1 MVLQKFSTYV
11 WSQLPATIPCLL
23 LAPVKTSLQQSFP
36 AQPTPNITSVLRKTR
51 RMSALLRWLRE
62 PEAQWSSAPASCRS
76 YKTESHKEAGWR
88 VWIQGLNMHV
98 TLPTRHESDS
108 LLGYNPQVIRKT
120 PNNYTVD
127 KTGRIWGGGSEQLTN
142 QLTPN
147 QRLKISVATC
157 SLLSI
162 NNYSPFVSL
171 TTGCST
177 YAAFPQT
184 WNTEEGWDGMN

>member
-1 MVLQKFSTYV
+1 MVLQKFSRYL
-11 WSQLPATIPCLL
+11 WSRLPATIPCLL
-23 LAPVKTSLQQSFP
+23 LALVKTSLQQSFP
-36 AQPTPNITSVLRKTR
+36 AQPTPNITSVLRKSR

-62 PEAQWSSAPASCRS
+62 PEAQLGSAPASCRS

-98 TLPTRHESDS
+98 TLPTRRESDS
-108 LLGYNPQVIRKT
+108 LLGCNPEVIRKT

-127 KTGRIWGGGSEQLTN
+127 KTGRIWGGSEQLTN

-157 SLLSI
+157 SLLGS
-162 NNYSPFVSL
+162 NN
-171 TTGCST
+171 
-177 YAAFPQT
+177 
-184 WNTEEGWDGMN
+184 